1 MLLKATSVRP
11 DGTPADKD
19 ASTNKSE
26 FPYYASNGK
35 PFKGEVCVKFLI

>member
-26 FPYYASNGK
+26 FPYYVSNGM